1 MLFLLSTILAICL
14 APANQDLCPREGP
27 FNPHEATIG
36 SVHEALFTGAATCRD
51 IVSSFISRIE
61 EYNPTI
67 NAIISLNPEALSIAD
82 EIDYVRGVGTADRDP
97 LLCVPVLL
105 KDNYDAVGM
114 NTTGGCLSLSGTRP
128 TADAPT
134 VTALR
139 NAGAIIL
146 GKANL
151 HELALEGISASSLGG
166 QTLNPYDLTRTPGG
180 SSGGTGAAIAASFAV
195 LGTGTDTVNSLR
207 SPASANSLFSIRP
220 TKGLVS
226 RAGVIPVSYTQD
238 AVGPIARTLED
249 VAVALTVMASVGYDK
264 DDNTTALV
272 PPSSVGVDYSSNL
285 HSGSVQGVRLGVLEG
300 FFNRTDHGE
309 TAPVN
314 EAMDGMVDILQAA
327 GAEVIFIN
335 DTIYD
340 AATIAAELD
349 VQKFEFRESV
359 DSYLQS
365 GKFENY
371 STHPP
376 TLSEIYDSSDSSD
389 FFVLPSGY
397 PTIRTALASST
408 SNTTY
413 TTVQE
418 GIQNLRLNLQQTF
431 TQNNL
436 DAIIYPEQK
445 NLVVKLGSPSQ
456 SGRNGILAALTG
468 SPVVTIPVGFS
479 HPTNDNAPAEVPVG
493 MEVLGL
499 PWSEKRLLNFAALIS
514 DAVGKVRRAPVM
526 NWGTVGV
533 RRGTTVY
540 ERVPEVVPNRRD
552 IQYPLGSLGKR

>member
-1 MLFLLSTILAICL
+1 MQFFLSTILAICL
-14 APANQDLCPREGP
+14 APAPHGLCPREGP

-36 SVHEALFTGAATCRD
+36 SLHEALFTGAVTCRD

-67 NAIISLNPEALSIAD
+67 NAIISLNPMALSVAD
-82 EIDYVRGVGTADRDP
+82 EIDYALDAGFTNRDA

-114 NTTGGCLSLSGTRP
+114 NTTGGCLALEGTRP
-128 TADAPT
+128 TTDAPT

-151 HELALEGISASSLGG
+151 HELALEGISFSSLGG

-195 LGTGTDTVNSLR
+195 IGTGTDTVNSLR
-207 SPASANSLFSIRP
+207 SPASANSLFSVRP
-220 TKGLVS
+220 TRGLIS
-226 RAGVIPVSYTQD
+226 RGGVIPVAYTQD
-238 AVGPIARTLED
+238 AVGPIARTIED
-249 VAVALTVMASVGYDK
+249 VAVALTIMASVGYDS

-272 PPSSVGVDYSSNL
+272 PPSSVGIDYSSNI
-285 HSGSVQGVRLGVLEG
+285 HSGNLQGVRLGVLEG
-300 FFNRTDHGE
+300 FFNRTDHDE
-309 TAPVN
+309 TTPVN
-314 EAMDGMVDILQAA
+314 EAMDGMVSALRAA
-327 GAEVIFIN
+327 GAVVIPIN
-335 DTIYD
+335 DTIYN
-340 AATIAAELD
+340 AASIAAELD

-359 DSYLQS
+359 NSYLQS
-365 GKFENY
+365 GKFEKY
-371 STHPP
+371 STHPS
-376 TLSEIYDSSDSSD
+376 TLSDIYDGSS

-397 PTIRTALASST
+397 STVRTALASST

-418 GIQNLRLNLQQTF
+418 GIETLRLTLRQTF
-431 TQNNL
+431 TQYNL

-479 HPTNDNAPAEVPVG
+479 YPTDDNAPVGIPIG
-493 MEVLGL
+493 MEILGL
-499 PWSEKRLLNFAALIS
+499 PWSEKRLLNLAALMS
-514 DAVGKVRRAPVM
+514 DVVGGVRRAPIM
-526 NWGTVGV
+526 NWGTG
-533 RRGTTVY
+533 RAQKSTTVY
-540 ERVPEVVPNRRD
+540 KSMPEVRPNRRD
-552 IQYPLGSLGKR
+552 IQYPLGDLGKR